1 MEKKVSKKEGLGGK
15 SLLDIVFSW
24 SLEDVINKDLYRNQ
38 VKTIPDTFLSVEDY
52 KKSFIYPLLEET
64 HADLFS
70 NMTTLFQAPTRE
82 ILDVETSE
90 AFKPPEDLFY
100 CITLKKIANAK
111 EAVGKYIPQFG
122 DLIALTDVRPMSID
136 DLNRPGRLYLLA
148 YVEWATEEDYVQQ
161 QNFDDQ
167 SLDMIKILASKPIFK
182 ELNLEEKKETLF
194 AVYLMNMITN
204 IRIWR
209 ALSSGLDGGNIIKEV
224 LQANSADEN
233 CTSGFFKG
241 KCSLVPSYLGDAICP
256 YNLND
261 SQQDAV
267 LSCVDMR
274 NCYHQNTVKLIW
286 GPPGTGKTKTIG
298 FVLFSLLKLKCRTLT
313 CAPTNI
319 AVLEVTKRLLRLVR
333 EKQTP
338 ENDKYGLGDIVLF
351 GNKKRM
357 KIGKHDDLLDVF
369 LDDRVKT
376 LVNCFLPSTGWK
388 NSLESMI
395 SLLDDPESQ
404 YNKYLENKKKDDNG
418 DDDKLQEESDSN
430 PSKDDDVPLTFEEY
444 FKQTCESL
452 ELCMV
457 NLYTHLP
464 TSLIQLEVAKNM
476 IRALGLLKS
485 LETMLGGAHV
495 ANEGLKQV
503 LNDIKDNGSSVGCS
517 TMWSTTR
524 KECLQLLRSLPLTF
538 FPPDIIGVGE
548 YAIKDFCLAN
558 ACLVFCTA
566 SSSCKLNTVDEPL
579 EYLLIDEA
587 AQLKECESAIPL
599 QLPGLRHAILVGDEM
614 QLPALVKSKISEK
627 AKFGRSLFE
636 RLVVLGHH
644 RLLLDVQYRM
654 HPSISLFP
662 NREFY
667 FGRIKDA
674 QNVKQRSYEK
684 HFLQGKMYS
693 SYSFISIAHGKEER
707 GDSHSSKNVVEAAV
721 VSEIVSKLFKRFLD
735 TGNRVSIGVI
745 SPYKAQV
752 YAIEKQI
759 GEYKKYTDSGFSVS
773 ARSVDGFQGGEEDVI
788 IISTVRCNGNG
799 SVGFVS
805 NRQRAN
811 VALTRARHCLWIL
824 GDEFT
829 LLHSGSVWKKL
840 VLDAKERDCFHRA
853 DEDKSLAQAIV
864 ASLVEL
870 GQFDTLLHSDTLLF
884 REATWKVFFD
894 NAFGRSMARI
904 RNAKI
909 CKEVLSM
916 LTKLASGWRPP
927 QVEKAPVALPG
938 RSSQLL
944 EMYKIKG
951 QRCLYLLWTVD
962 IIKEDSNYIQVMK
975 VFDVVPLSD
984 VLKLAKQVDIL
995 FRSYTEDKMQRCKYR
1010 CVLGN
1015 LIVPMRW
1022 PVDTSSCAEPV
1033 DALCLSRA
1041 LSLLSL
1047 REEPETS
1054 TASTYR

>member
-1 MEKKVSKKEGLGGK
+1 MEKKVFKKEELGGK

-24 SLEDVINKDLYRNQ
+24 SLKDIINKDIYRNQ
-38 VKTIPDTFLSVEDY
+38 VKSIPETFLSVKDY
-52 KKSFIYPLLEET
+52 KQSFIYPLLEET

-70 NMTTLFQAPTRE
+70 SMTTLFQAPTRE
-82 ILDVETSE
+82 IHAVETSK

-100 CITLKKIANAK
+100 KITLKKIANA
-111 EAVGKYIPQFG
+111 EEVEKYVPEVG

-136 DLNRPGRLYLLA
+136 DLNRPGRFYLIA
-148 YVEWATEEDYVQQ
+148 YVHGAKEEDSVEE
-161 QNFDDQ
+161 NFDDE
-167 SLDMIKILASKPIFK
+167 SLGMIKILASKPISI
-182 ELNLEEKKETLF
+182 ELDSKKKKKETLL
-194 AVYLMNMITN
+194 AVYLTNMTTN

-209 ALSSGLDGGNIIKEV
+209 ALCPELDGGNIIKKV

-233 CTSGFFKG
+233 CTSCFFEG
-241 KCSLVPSYLGDAICP
+241 KCSLVPSYLRDIICSHD
-256 YNLND
+256 LND
-261 SQQDAV
+261 SQKAAV

-298 FVLFSLLKLKCRTLT
+298 FVLFSLLKMKCRTLT

-319 AVLEVTKRLLRLVR
+319 AVLEVTKRLLSLVR
-333 EKQTP
+333 EMQTP
-338 ENDKYGLGDIVLF
+338 ENDSYGLGDIVLF

-357 KIGKHDDLLDVF
+357 KIGNHDDLLDVF
-369 LDDRVKT
+369 LEHRVDM
-376 LVNCFLPSTGWK
+376 LVNCFLPSTGWN

-395 SLLDDPESQ
+395 SLLVDPESR
-404 YNKYLENKKKDDNG
+404 YNTYLENIKKDDNG
-418 DDDKLQEESDSN
+418 DDDKLKKEESDN
-430 PSKDDDVPLTFEEY
+430 NLLKDDDVPWTFGEY
-444 FKQTCESL
+444 FKNTFISICESL
-452 ELCMV
+452 ELCM
-457 NLYTHLP
+457 
-464 TSLIQLEVAKNM
+464 LEVARNM

-485 LETMLGGAHV
+485 LETMLGGANV

-503 LNDIKDNGSSVGCS
+503 LNDIKDIRSREGCF

-524 KECLQLLRSLPLTF
+524 NECLQLLRYLRLTF
-538 FPPDIIGVGE
+538 VLPNLIGK
-548 YAIKDFCLAN
+548 YAIQDFCLAN
-558 ACLVFCTA
+558 ACLAF
-566 SSSCKLNTVDEPL
+566 S
-579 EYLLIDEA
+579 

-667 FGRIKDA
+667 FGQIKDA

-693 SYSFISIAHGKEER
+693 SYSFISIAHGKEDR
-707 GDSHSSKNVVEAAV
+707 GSSHSSKNVVEAAV
-721 VSEIVSKLFKRFLD
+721 VSEIVSKLFKRFLN
-735 TGNRVSIGVI
+735 TRNPVSIGVI

-752 YAIEKQI
+752 YVIEEQI
-759 GEYKKYTDSGFSVS
+759 RKYETYSDRGFSVS

-811 VALTRARHCLWIL
+811 VALTRARYCLWIL
-824 GDEFT
+824 GDEVT

-840 VLDAKERDCFHRA
+840 VLDAKERECFHRA

-870 GQFDTLLHSDTLLF
+870 GQFDTLLHSNTLLF
-884 REATWKVFFD
+884 RKATWKVFFD

-904 RNAKI
+904 RNAEI

-927 QVEKAPVALPG
+927 QVERAPIALRG

-951 QRCLYLLWTVD
+951 RLRLYLLWTVD

-984 VLKLAKQVDIL
+984 VLELAKQFDIL
-995 FRSYTEDKMQRCKYR
+995 FRSYTENKMQRCKYR

-1022 PVDTSSCAEPV
+1022 PGDPSSCAEPDDV
-1033 DALCLSRA
+1033 LYLSRP

-1054 TASTYR
+1054 TALTYRNHFKSKVKNNWQGWHSGK

>member
-1 MEKKVSKKEGLGGK
+1 MEKKEELDGK

-24 SLEDVINKDLYRNQ
+24 SLKDVINKDIYRNQ
-38 VKTIPDTFLSVEDY
+38 VKRIPETFLSVEEY

-82 ILDVETSE
+82 IHAVKRSSPKNLLYE
-90 AFKPPEDLFY
+90 
-100 CITLKKIANAK
+100 ITLKKTANA
-111 EAVGKYIPQFG
+111 EEDVGKYVPEVG

-136 DLNRPGRLYLLA
+136 DLNRPGIFYLIA
-148 YVEWATEEDYVQQ
+148 YVHGAKEEDSSKE
-161 QNFDDQ
+161 NFDDKD
-167 SLDMIKILASKPIFK
+167 LGKITILASKPILI
-182 ELNLEEKKETLF
+182 ELDSEKNKKETLL

-204 IRIWR
+204 DRIWR
-209 ALSSGLDGGNIIKEV
+209 ALDPELDGGNLIEKV

-233 CTSGFFKG
+233 CTSRLFEG
-241 KCSLVPSYLGDAICP
+241 KCSLVPFYLRDVNSS

-261 SQQDAV
+261 SQTDAV

-274 NCYHQNTVKLIW
+274 NFYHQSTVKLIW

-298 FVLFSLLKLKCRTLT
+298 FILFSLLEMKCRTLT

-319 AVLEVTKRLLRLVR
+319 AVLEVTKRLLRSVR
-333 EKQTP
+333 EMQTP
-338 ENDKYGLGDIVLF
+338 EHDSYGLGDILLF
-351 GNKKRM
+351 GNNKRM

-369 LDDRVKT
+369 LDHRVDM
-376 LVNCFLPSTGWK
+376 LYNCFLPSTGWK

-404 YNKYLENKKKDDNG
+404 YNRYLESIKKYDDGN
-418 DDDKLQEESDSN
+418 DDKLKKEESDGN
-430 PSKDDDVPLTFEEY
+430 LLKDDVVPMTFEEY
-444 FKQTCESL
+444 FKNICESL

-464 TSLIQLEVAKNM
+464 TSQIQLEVAKNM
-476 IRALGLLKS
+476 IRARVLLKT
-485 LETMLGGAHV
+485 LETMLDDAH
-495 ANEGLKQV
+495 
-503 LNDIKDNGSSVGCS
+503 
-517 TMWSTTR
+517 
-524 KECLQLLRSLPLTF
+524 
-538 FPPDIIGVGE
+538 
-548 YAIKDFCLAN
+548 
-558 ACLVFCTA
+558 
-566 SSSCKLNTVDEPL
+566 
-579 EYLLIDEA
+579 
-587 AQLKECESAIPL
+587 
-599 QLPGLRHAILVGDEM
+599 
-614 QLPALVKSKISEK
+614 IS
-627 AKFGRSLFE
+627 
-636 RLVVLGHH
+636 
-644 RLLLDVQYRM
+644 
-654 HPSISLFP
+654 
-662 NREFY
+662 
-667 FGRIKDA
+667 DA

-684 HFLQGKMYS
+684 RFLQGKMYS

-707 GDSHSSKNVVEAAV
+707 GHNYSSKNMVEAAV

-735 TGNRVSIGVI
+735 TRNPVSIGVI

-752 YAIEKQI
+752 YAIEEQI
-759 GEYKKYTDSGFSVS
+759 RKYKTHSDSGFSVS

-788 IISTVRCNGNG
+788 IISTVRCNENG
-799 SVGFVS
+799 SVGFLS

-811 VALTRARHCLWIL
+811 VALTRARYCLWIL

-829 LLHSGSVWKKL
+829 LLNSGSVWKKL
-840 VLDAKERDCFHRA
+840 VLDAKERECFHKA
-853 DEDKSLAQAIV
+853 DEDKSLAQAII

-870 GQFDTLLHSDTLLF
+870 GQFDTLLHDDSLLF
-884 REATWKVFFD
+884 REATWKVFFN

-927 QVEKAPVALPG
+927 QVKRNPIALHG

-944 EMYKIKG
+944 EIYKIKG
-951 QRCLYLLWTVD
+951 QLRLYLLWTVD
-962 IIKEDSNYIQVMK
+962 IIIEDSNYIQVMN
-975 VFDVVPLSD
+975 VLDVLPLSD
-984 VLKLAKQVDIL
+984 VLKLPNHVDIL
-995 FRSYTEDKMQRCKYR
+995 FRSYTEDKMQRCKHK

-1022 PVDTSSCAEPV
+1022 PVDPSSSCAEP
-1033 DALCLSRA
+1033 DAALYLSRP

-1054 TASTYR
+1054 TASTYRNRFQV